1 MQPCYTP
8 FPILNQSIAPS
19 QVLTVC
25 YMWRSEVAQSCPTLC
40 DPMDCSLSGSSI
52 YGIFQARVLEWV
64 AIAFKL
70 WEILKKMRIPDHL
83 SCLLRNL
90 YASQEA
96 TVRTRYE
103 ATDWLQIGQRVCQ
116 DCILSPY
123 LFNWYAEYIM
133 QNAGLDEAQAGI
145 TLPGKISITSDMH
158 MTPPLW

>member
-1 MQPCYTP
+1 
-8 FPILNQSIAPS
+8 
-19 QVLTVC
+19 
-25 YMWRSEVAQSCPTLC
+25 
-40 DPMDCSLSGSSI
+40 
-52 YGIFQARVLEWV
+52 
-64 AIAFKL
+64 
-70 WEILKKMRIPDHL
+70 MRIPDHL

-145 TLPGKISITSDMH
+145 KIAGRNINNLRYGDDITLMAESEEKLKSLLMKVKKESERAGLKLNIQKLRSWHHHFMANRWGKNGNSETFFFFELQNH
-158 MTPPLW
+158 CRWWL